1 MLFYLK
7 LIYIIEAAILNYLK
21 PQKSKSV
28 FGNYIENY
36 TMHIKI
42 ENLNKVY
49 RGGNYAVKKL
59 NLEIPNGMFG
69 LLGPNGAGKSTLM
82 RILVTLMKPSSGKVT
97 VNDMDLAKNR
107 REIRS
112 MLGYLPQDFS
122 FFSKLKTYEFLDYA
136 ARLAGMRNSA
146 ARRTAVEQM
155 LDEVGL
161 FEARDRNANKL
172 SGGMKRRLGIAQALI
187 NDPKIIVV
195 DEPTTGLDP
204 EERIRFRNLLSTI
217 STRDVIIIL
226 STHIVGDIS
235 STCDNM
241 ALLNEGSLAFTG
253 SPEDLVKEAEGH
265 VWQIKATEKEYLEIN
280 ERFPVIST
288 IPIDGGWE
296 VQVVANDINGYF
308 GEQIAPNLEHAY
320 VHFMENNLNQW
331 SKA

>member
-1 MLFYLK
+1 MRQSKPL
-7 LIYIIEAAILNYLK
+7 LILLNQYIITVN
-21 PQKSKSV
+21 
-28 FGNYIENY
+28 
-36 TMHIKI
+36 IKI

-49 RGGNYAVKKL
+49 KGGSYAIKNL

-97 VNDMDLAKNR
+97 INGTLDLAKNR

-136 ARLAGMRNSA
+136 ARLAGMKNGA
-146 ARRTAVEQM
+146 TRRTAVEMM
-155 LDEVGL
+155 LEEVGL

-187 NDPKIIVV
+187 NDPKIIIV

-217 STRDVIIIL
+217 STRDVTIIL

-241 ALLNEGSLAFTG
+241 ALLNKGNLAFAG
-253 SPEDLVKEAEGH
+253 SPEQLVKEAEGF
-265 VWQIKATEKEYLEIN
+265 VWLIKATEKEYLEIN
-280 ERFPVIST
+280 EKYPVIST

-296 VQVVANDINGYF
+296 VQVVAEDINGYY
-308 GEQIAPNLEHAY
+308 GEPIAPNLEHAY
-320 VHFMENNLNQW
+320 VHFMENKLQSWTN
-331 SKA
+331 A

>member
-1 MLFYLK
+1 
-7 LIYIIEAAILNYLK
+7 
-21 PQKSKSV
+21 
-28 FGNYIENY
+28 
-36 TMHIKI
+36 MHIRI

-49 RGGNYAVKKL
+49 KGGSYAVKNL

-82 RILVTLMKPSSGKVT
+82 RILVTLMKPTSGKVYF
-97 VNDMDLAKNR
+97 NDFELSKNR
-107 REIRS
+107 RQIRS

-122 FFSKLKTYEFLDYA
+122 FFSKLKTYEFLDYT
-136 ARLAGMRNSA
+136 ARLSGMKNGAVRRA
-146 ARRTAVEQM
+146 AVDQM
-155 LDEVGL
+155 LEEVGL

-187 NDPKIIVV
+187 NDPKVIIV

-241 ALLNEGSLAFTG
+241 ALLNKGKLAFTG
-253 SPEDLVKEAEGH
+253 SPEQLIKQAEGN
-265 VWQIKATEKEYLEIN
+265 VWQIEATEHEYLEIN
-280 ERFPVIST
+280 EKYPVIST

-296 VQVVANDINGYF
+296 VQVVANDINGYQ
-308 GEQIAPNLEHAY
+308 GKQIAPNLEHAY
-320 VHFMENNLNQW
+320 VHFMENKLDQW
-331 SKA
+331 SNA